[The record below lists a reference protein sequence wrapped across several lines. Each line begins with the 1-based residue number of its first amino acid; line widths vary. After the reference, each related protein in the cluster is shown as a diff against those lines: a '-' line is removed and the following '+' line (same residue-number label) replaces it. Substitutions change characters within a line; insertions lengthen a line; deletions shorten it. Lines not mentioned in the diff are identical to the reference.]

1 MRRILLASAGLV
13 LLAAGGLAAWRLNG
27 VEPEPVVPLDE
38 RSFEQISEK
47 EHEDWLRKLGY
58 TD

>member
-1 MRRILLASAGLV
+1 VRRLVLASAGLV
-13 LLAAGGLAAWRLNG
+13 LVALGGAMAWRLSRPAAE
-27 VEPEPVVPLDE
+27 VVVPLDE
-38 RSFEQISEK
+38 RSPEQISEK